1 MRSILL
7 ALPLTLLAAPAAAQQ
22 MDEQLWFQANG
33 AVEVSARDKV
43 TLESVGRFSD
53 RAGGFFHAELGVLF
67 THRTRGGVELSV
79 GYRHVEEWDHGV
91 REPSEERLRQ
101 MVVVPLGGGFNTRLR
116 FEQRFSSAGSEM
128 GFRLRPRLGF
138 ETPLNRRGLKLVA
151 TNEHFFN
158 LNGTA
163 WGVTG
168 GYDRMRN
175 TLGVSIPLGEG
186 VRGEAGYLNQ
196 YRFGRNGARDRMD
209 HAATFTLSFTIA
221 RPGRTA
227 D

>member
-7 ALPLTLLAAPAAAQQ
+7 ALPPAFLAAPAAAQQ
-22 MDEQLWFQANG
+22 MDEQLWFQVNG
-33 AVEVSARDKV
+33 AIEVGARDKV
-43 TLESVGRFSD
+43 TLESVGRFSN
-53 RAGGFFHAELGVLF
+53 RAGGFFHAEVGALF
-67 THRTRGGVELSV
+67 THKTRGGVELSF
-79 GYRHVEEWDHGV
+79 GYRHVEEWDHGD

-116 FEQRFSSAGSEM
+116 FEQRFSSAGSEI

-138 ETPLNRRGLKLVA
+138 ETPLNERGLKLVA

-163 WGVTG
+163 WGQNG

-175 TLGVSIPLGEG
+175 TLGVSIPLGG
-186 VRGEAGYLNQ
+186 SLRGEAGYLNQ

-209 HAATFTLSFTIA
+209 HAATLTLTFNLA
-221 RPGRTA
+221 RQGRGN
-227 D
+227 